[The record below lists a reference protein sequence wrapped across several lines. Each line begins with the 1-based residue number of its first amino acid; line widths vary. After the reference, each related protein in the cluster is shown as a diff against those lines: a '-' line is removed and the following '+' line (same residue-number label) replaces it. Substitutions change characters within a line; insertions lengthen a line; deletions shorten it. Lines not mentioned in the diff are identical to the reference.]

1 MNPATLDASI
11 LSLPPFIQV
20 QGVINIRM
28 VGGYKTTTSSTR
40 VKLGTLFRSR
50 ELSYLTEDGKKQL
63 MSHGIRHI
71 FDLRSDTEISSYNTA
86 TPEIEG
92 VTSAHA
98 AIGEKNAF
106 DPASL
111 SLRLQA
117 FNKDEIQTFLEVY
130 EEILTIA
137 GPAFN
142 AILRHLIDKPEEP
155 ILVHCTAGKDR
166 TGLVCAVLLMI
177 LGVDDQDIVNDY
189 ALTTH
194 GLEPAI
200 PMLTTRFQKNS
211 VFRNN
216 IEGAMKMGS
225 SRPETMVATPQ
236 MIREKF
242 GGAEGYIKAYTSLED
257 QDIEMLRQSLLVSV

>member
-28 VGGYKTTTSSTR
+28 VGGYKTTTSSTT
-40 VKLGTLFRSR
+40 VKLGTVFRSR
-50 ELSYLTEDGKKQL
+50 ELSYLTEDGTKQL
-63 MSHGIRHI
+63 ISHGIHRI

-86 TPEIEG
+86 TPDIEG
-92 VTSAHA
+92 VTSVRA
-98 AIGEKNAF
+98 AISEMNAF
-106 DPASL
+106 DPVSL
-111 SLRLQA
+111 AQRLQA

-142 AILRHLIDKPEEP
+142 AILRHSIDKPEEP
-155 ILVHCTAGKDR
+155 ILYTVQLEKIERGCL
-166 TGLVCAVLLMI
+166 GL
-177 LGVDDQDIVNDY
+177 
-189 ALTTH
+189 LTVWITTDTW
-194 GLEPAI
+194 AI
-200 PMLTTRFQKNS
+200 PMLTARFQKNP

-216 IEGAMKMGS
+216 VEGAVKMGS
-225 SRPETMVATPQ
+225 SRPETMVATLQ

-257 QDIEMLRQSLLVSV
+257 RDIEMLRQTLLISV